1 MRYLMFIK
9 HTEDYRNKTV
19 PPSLYEAMGEF
30 VQEGF
35 KSGKLI
41 DTAGLKP
48 TSDASKVRLSN
59 RKITVTD
66 GPFAESK
73 EQLGGFWILECGG
86 LDEAV
91 EWAGKAPI
99 RNGALEVRPIV
110 ESGEE
115 ARKLHEQQART

>member
-73 EQLGGFWILECGG
+73 EYLGGFCIIEVADLDAALAWAKLCPITGG
-86 LDEAV
+86 GTV
-91 EWAGKAPI
+91 
-99 RNGALEVRPIV
+99 EVRP
-110 ESGEE
+110 EYG
-115 ARKLHEQQART
+115 

>member
-19 PPSLYEAMGEF
+19 PASLYDAMGEF

-48 TSDASKVRLSN
+48 TSDASRVRLSN
-59 RKITVTD
+59 RTITVTD
-66 GPFAESK
+66 GPFTESK
-73 EQLGGFWILECGG
+73 EIVGGYALMELASKEEALEFARRFMELHRQHWPEFEGEC
-86 LDEAV
+86 
-91 EWAGKAPI
+91 
-99 RNGALEVRPIV
+99 EVRPL
-110 ESGEE
+110 ED
-115 ARKLHEQQART
+115 HPQT